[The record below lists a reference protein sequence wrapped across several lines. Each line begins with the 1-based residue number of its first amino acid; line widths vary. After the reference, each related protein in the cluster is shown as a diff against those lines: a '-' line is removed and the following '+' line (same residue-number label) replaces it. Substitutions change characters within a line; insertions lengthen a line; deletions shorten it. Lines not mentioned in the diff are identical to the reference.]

1 MNDLTQCLYDFVR
14 KRRMGEVDIDPEY
27 TEASLGVELQLK
39 KVRQALSEA
48 QQMELQLLLDSISA
62 QNSVECE
69 YLFQVTLKLA
79 HELSRVGAT

>member
-1 MNDLTQCLYDFVR
+1 MNDLTRCLYDFVR

-27 TEASLGVELQLK
+27 AEASLGVELQLK
-39 KVRQALSEA
+39 KVRQALSET

-79 HELSRVGAT
+79 HELHRVGAT